1 MLNIDSGKLSH
12 ISVSR
17 YEEHIWLLQQQN
29 PGRIFKQLSAWRL
42 HDNVNISMMVHAIQS
57 VIEAIPALNV
67 RYELNDDG
75 ELHKTRVVGWQ
86 ACLEFSHASSHTDMI
101 KQILAVQASAWVPE
115 RHPPFKVLII
125 QKNNEVVLS
134 LILHEILAQTC
145 HENEILEILIRAY
158 AGHCVEP
165 PSLKRVSL
173 LPFDGKAISLVSWL
187 RCCNSENS
195 IIHSSFDVT
204 ADLNKDRFALRWKT
218 GLKINEL
225 KTSLSRDRLPHCV
238 SAMIS
243 VRFAQFIGLLG
254 GQEKIALCLLQPDG
268 FRRIIIEC
276 GMAETQIIKSVMDR
290 LQAQPDEDN
299 LLSGTPVTGSDES
312 WVYVRLLSRP
322 NGLVEQQSLL
332 SQPILLPTY
341 EMRPDFELA
350 TECEGTE
357 EISLILTTGQA
368 ISGHTGEF
376 LLNRFV
382 SFLKGGEDAIAGLIA
397 NFVSGTAVH
406 SAHNAPGK
414 EISAGTD
421 EIAAIILSEFRET
434 LAVTDMTL
442 DDDFFDCGGHS
453 LLATRIIGKLRGTH
467 GLEVHFGDFFSHPS
481 AAALASRAV
490 ITNQSKDAEPSAQTQ
505 NDRLTAPLALAQ
517 TSLWNAYNAYEFG
530 TIFNLPFALDFLDE
544 VDETLLEQAF
554 SDLIERHSSLRTLF
568 HVQNGEACQQIVAMS
583 DVTND
588 KWFWRSHESKGVHL
602 DDEAAYK
609 FDLSRELPIRIRL
622 IRNPETGRQILSF
635 LVHHMVIDEWSLNVL
650 MEELAQ
656 AYLARSAGMSPV
668 WKKTALSFHKFAL
681 QQQTGGFNQKHLDYW
696 TNMLRDATRGLELA
710 LSDNRK
716 IITAHESSSEAGW
729 IEYKPKPEITHRL
742 YSFAR
747 QNNASLFSVVYAAI
761 ALSLYKLGNLK
772 DIVIGTS
779 ASGRTDPDTYETVG
793 YFTTMVAHRLQF
805 YPEKSVGALIEDTR
819 DTINNS
825 MPYADI
831 PLDLIQQSLGM
842 TPEDGLIFDV
852 YIQIHANNAL
862 NGALKTPSGNDIRY
876 RQIDPDKKE
885 SMFGLQFEIME
896 DVIDGERI
904 MRLVITY
911 RADRY
916 PEEHVQRI
924 RETIDKVFAFFTT
937 PEVSSLPLAQVPV

>member
-1 MLNIDSGKLSH
+1 M
-12 ISVSR
+12 
-17 YEEHIWLLQQQN
+17 QT
-29 PGRIFKQLSAWRL
+29 SAW
-42 HDNVNISMMVHAIQS
+42 
-57 VIEAIPALNV
+57 IP
-67 RYELNDDG
+67 E
-75 ELHKTRVVGWQ
+75 Q
-86 ACLEFSHASSHTDMI
+86 
-101 KQILAVQASAWVPE
+101 
-115 RHPPFKVLII
+115 HPPFKILII
-125 QKNNEVVLS
+125 QKNNEVILS

-145 HENEILEILIRAY
+145 HENEILEILIHAY
-158 AGHCVEP
+158 AGHEVEP
-165 PSLKRVSL
+165 PSLKRISLLPISL
-173 LPFDGKAISLVSWL
+173 LPFNGKATFLVPWL
-187 RCCNSENS
+187 RCDNSEDTV
-195 IIHSSFDVT
+195 IHSSFDVT
-204 ADLNKDRFALRWKT
+204 TDLSKDRLALRWKT
-218 GLKINEL
+218 GLKMNEL
-225 KTSLSRDRLPHCV
+225 KTSLPHDRQPHSV

-243 VRFAQFIGLLG
+243 ARFAQFIGLLS
-254 GQEKIALCLLQPDG
+254 GQEKMALCLLQSDG
-268 FRRIIIEC
+268 FRRMIIEC
-276 GMAETQIIKSVMDR
+276 GMAETQIIQSVMER

-299 LLSGTPVTGSDES
+299 FLSGDSVIGSDEP

-322 NGLVEQQSLL
+322 NGLVEQQRLL

-382 SFLKGGEDAIAGLIA
+382 SFLKRGEGAIAGLVA
-397 NFVSGTAVH
+397 NAVSGTAGH
-406 SAHNAPGK
+406 SAHNVPGK
-414 EISAGTD
+414 ETSASTD
-421 EIAAIILSEFRET
+421 EIAAIILSVFRET
-434 LAVTDMTL
+434 LAITDMTL

-453 LLATRIIGKLRGTH
+453 LLATRIIGKLLGTH

-490 ITNQSKDAEPSAQTQ
+490 ITNQGKDAASSAQTQ

-517 TSLWNAYNAYEFG
+517 TSLWNACNAYEFG
-530 TIFNLPFALDFLDE
+530 SIFNLPFALDFLDE
-544 VDETLLEQAF
+544 VDEALLEHAF

-568 HVQNGEACQQIVAMS
+568 YVQNGEACQQIVAMS
-583 DVTND
+583 DVTNN

-602 DDEAAYK
+602 DDEAAYQ
-609 FDLSRELPIRIRL
+609 FDLSCELPIRIRL

-656 AYLARSAGMSPV
+656 AYLSRAAGMAPV
-668 WKKTALSFHKFAL
+668 WKKTALSFHQFAL
-681 QQQTGGFNQKHLDYW
+681 QQQADGFNQKHLDYW
-696 TNMLRDATRGLELA
+696 THMLRDATRGLELA

-716 IITAHESSSEAGW
+716 TIAAHESSSEAGW

-761 ALSLYKLGNLK
+761 ALSLHKLGNLK

-779 ASGRTDPDTYETVG
+779 ASGRTDPDAYETVG

-805 YPEKSVGALIEDTR
+805 YPEKPASALIEDTR
-819 DTINNS
+819 DTINHS
-825 MPYADI
+825 MPYADV

-862 NGALKTPSGNDIRY
+862 NGALKTPSGNEIRY

-896 DVIDGERI
+896 DVIDGERR

-911 RADRY
+911 RVDRY

-924 RETIDKVFAFFTT
+924 RETIDKVFTFFTT
-937 PEVSSLPLAQVPV
+937 PEVSSLPLAHIPV